1 MHTSRALKLTAFTL
15 AAFTFC
21 NIASAQDLPV
31 SAIVINDSQGLY
43 SSGDKIHPKDTIDLA
58 DGRELSLV
66 FSDGQ
71 TKTILGPYNSLGT
84 NLSKKPS
91 KLKQWKKLIAN
102 IVMRKG
108 ASDVIGGVRGL
119 DDLELY
125 RLDLQKI
132 SAGPICA
139 ANGLVIEN
147 SSLTKTITIKNPN
160 SGISVNLPAK
170 TVISWPNFF
179 TDTGPYLVLGGAIG
193 GQKLDVKIISDYSL
207 GNLDNDG
214 CQAQFDNL
222 LPKFVEFALDL
233 SEE

>member
-1 MHTSRALKLTAFTL
+1 M
-15 AAFTFC
+15 
-21 NIASAQDLPV
+21 ASAQDLPV

-43 SSGDKIHPKDTIDLA
+43 SSGDKIHPGDAIDLA

-71 TKTILGPYNSLGT
+71 TKTLLGPYKSLGT
-84 NLSKKPS
+84 GLSKKPS
-91 KLKQWKKLIAN
+91 KLQQWKKLIAN

-132 SAGPICA
+132 SSGPICA
-139 ANGLVIEN
+139 ANGLYVEN
-147 SSLTKTITIKNPN
+147 TNSAKTITLKNPK
-160 SGISVNLPAK
+160 SGISVNLPGK
-170 TVISWPNFF
+170 SVISWPNFF

-207 GNLDNDG
+207 DNLDKSG